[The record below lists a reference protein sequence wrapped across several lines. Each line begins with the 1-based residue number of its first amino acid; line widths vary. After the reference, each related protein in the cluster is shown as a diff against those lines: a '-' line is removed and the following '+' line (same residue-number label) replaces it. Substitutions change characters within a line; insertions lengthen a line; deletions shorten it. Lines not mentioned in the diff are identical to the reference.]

1 VIDEPIGGAAS
12 NRDLTGSSGNLAPGE
27 GVEKELDNFI
37 AYRHKQR
44 VAKLNEGERAEEVGG
59 VYGALP

>member
-1 VIDEPIGGAAS
+1 LDERPAKLGVALDRS
-12 NRDLTGSSGNLAPGE
+12 LGSPANLAPGE